1 MIKIVK
7 GVADELKES
16 NSSKQIERVLATMT
30 SGKVQMG
37 LVGLTNSGKSTSL
50 NALMGLDIL
59 PSSFQRQT
67 VSTVCI
73 KHNPRSPGELY
84 GRKMSAETSVLLASG
99 LKNVRAYVSQLNDHD
114 RTNSIF
120 YSELVLQAPICCL
133 VGKDK
138 VDLEIYDTP
147 GTSEAGSNN
156 VSTAWNLALNNLA
169 AIVLII
175 SADSLFDVSQD
186 SLLEKIKSLHPH
198 MMEKQNRMLVL
209 VNQYDKCF
217 DGNKES
223 WTPAQLHEKVA
234 KHVKVSPEQVVLFS
248 ARWALEARKW
258 MKEPSTVS
266 EDAYGEAYFFLRRT
280 PEKDAIESLKPPHT
294 RESVMK
300 LGEVLERFSRIQD
313 VETRLLGKLCVNGPG
328 ILLESAVDDSLRELS
343 KLKVATEQKVQA
355 VNIVTK
361 RDNVTQQKGL
371 VKKVDQ
377 VIEKHCKQ
385 KISTNLPR
393 LVMQDFEL
401 QLNAITSALENK
413 IVSGA
418 TGKVISLRG
427 EFTDRNQIFQRV
439 ITVRN
444 DMVSISEGKVA
455 EAWSG
460 GLVEMKSRLAAQLRQ
475 LMQELKQDIFTAH
488 LSNYLNFDGVNASS
502 LVDGLSL
509 PAVQQPSFSQ
519 CQAVNDASINS
530 LVVARTVTKQRVENR
545 TKKGGRMHL
554 GIVGP
559 RETIHYTVVVDYQE
573 TVYEVNIDGLNGAF
587 QKLAAF
593 SVTHVRSSLVRVLG
607 ELANKLSQSLWGDIQ
622 QLSKQPL
629 WKLQHEL
636 EARMQA
642 LELGDEEIKMLLEKG
657 EQLTKAENE
666 LRKLL

>member
-1 MIKIVK
+1 
-7 GVADELKES
+7 
-16 NSSKQIERVLATMT
+16 MT

-67 VSTVCI
+67 VSSVCI
-73 KHNPRSPGELY
+73 KHTPKSPGELY
-84 GRKMSAETSVLLASG
+84 GRKTPTDNSVLLASG
-99 LKNVRAYVSQLNDHD
+99 LKAVRAYVSQLNDHD
-114 RTNSIF
+114 RTNNSIF
-120 YSELVLQAPICCL
+120 YSELVLQASVCCL
-133 VGKDK
+133 AGKDK

-175 SADSLFDVSQD
+175 SAESLFDVSQD
-186 SLLEKIKSLHPH
+186 SLLDKIRSLHPH

-209 VNQYDKCF
+209 VNQYDRCF

-223 WTPAQLHEKVA
+223 WTPAQLHERVA

-258 MKEPSTVS
+258 MQDPSTVS

-280 PEKDAIESLKPPHT
+280 PEKDAIASLKPPHT
-294 RESVMK
+294 CESVMK
-300 LGEVLERFSRIQD
+300 LGDALERFSRIQD

-328 ILLESAVDDSLRELS
+328 ILLESAVDDSLRELA
-343 KLKVATEQKVQA
+343 KLKQATADKVQA
-355 VNIVTK
+355 VNIK
-361 RDNVTQQKGL
+361 AKQDNVTQQKGL
-371 VKKVDQ
+371 VEKVDQ

-385 KISTNLPR
+385 KINTNLPK
-393 LVMQDFEL
+393 LVMQDFEV
-401 QLNAITSALENK
+401 QLNAITSTLENQ

-418 TGKVISLRG
+418 TGKVFGLRG
-427 EFTDRNQIFQRV
+427 EFADRNHILQRV

-444 DMVSISEGKVA
+444 DMLSLSQGKVT

-460 GLVEMKSRLAAQLRQ
+460 GLTEMKSRLAAQLRQ

-488 LSNYLNFDGVNASS
+488 LSDYLNFDGVNSSS
-502 LVDGLSL
+502 LVDSLSL
-509 PAVQQPSFSQ
+509 PAVQPPSFDQ

-530 LVVARTVTKQRVENR
+530 LIVARTVTKQRVENR
-545 TKKGGRMHL
+545 TKKGGRRY
-554 GIVGP
+554 GIAGP
-559 RETIHYTVVVDYQE
+559 KEKIHYTVVVPYQE
-573 TVYEVNIDGLNGAF
+573 TVYEANIDGLNSAF
-587 QKLAAF
+587 QRLAAF
-593 SVTHVRSSLVRVLG
+593 SVTHVRSSLMKVLG
-607 ELANKLSQSLWGDIQ
+607 ELANKLSQGLWGNVQ

-642 LELGDEEIKMLLEKG
+642 LKLGDEEIKMLKEKG
-657 EQLTKAENE
+657 EQLSKAEND